1 VKVASLDV
9 LVWLIVFVM
18 VVLAKGW
25 GKLQKQIDKDSSQS
39 KEAPP
44 VTRPKLHRPQPQMR
58 PVAPVM
64 RPAQPMQRTVART
77 APPPAGPPAP
87 REPWRI
93 DPEQI
98 RRFVE
103 QLSGQPR
110 PVPPPLA
117 QPHIHKTE
125 AIAPPP
131 VPPTPEPAAPAPIA
145 KHTIAEAPAPPKA
158 SRASQWAEA
167 LGDRQNIRNI
177 IISAE
182 IIGPPK
188 AFS

>member
-9 LVWLIVFVM
+9 VVWLIVVVM
-18 VVLAKGW
+18 VALAKGW
-25 GKLQKQIDKDSSQS
+25 GKLQKQIDEDSSQS
-39 KEAPP
+39 KEQPP
-44 VTRPKLHRPQPQMR
+44 VARPKPQRPRPQMR
-58 PVAPVM
+58 PVV
-64 RPAQPMQRTVART
+64 PMART
-77 APPPAGPPAP
+77 AQPSQRAAPVTARPPVGSPTP
-87 REPWRI
+87 REAWRV
-93 DPEQI
+93 DPEQV
-98 RRFVE
+98 RRFIA

-110 PVPPPLA
+110 PVPPPPVQA
-117 QPHIHKTE
+117 RIPKAE

-131 VPPTPEPAAPAPIA
+131 VAPTPEPAPAAPIA
-145 KHTIAEAPAPPKA
+145 QPTMAETPPKA

-167 LGDRQNIRNI
+167 LGDRQNVRNI